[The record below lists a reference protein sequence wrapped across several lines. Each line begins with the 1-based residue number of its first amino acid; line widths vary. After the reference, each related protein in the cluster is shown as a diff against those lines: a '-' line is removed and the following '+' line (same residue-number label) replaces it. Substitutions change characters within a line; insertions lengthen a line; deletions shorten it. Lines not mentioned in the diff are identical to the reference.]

1 METQLQDVLTL
12 WENAAT
18 EARGESSKETA
29 DLCKQAR
36 ADSRQSAT
44 AALRSCTPSPMRSL
58 RAAARCAPQVEALQ
72 EKLAGVEEAARAQEA
87 TLRAEI
93 DKIMQL
99 WDEAQRTSAQEVQ
112 ELQDRVMELK
122 GTLAEEREA
131 VQRLE
136 ARQEDYDGF

>member
-1 METQLQDVLTL
+1 
-12 WENAAT
+12 
-18 EARGESSKETA
+18 
-29 DLCKQAR
+29 
-36 ADSRQSAT
+36 
-44 AALRSCTPSPMRSL
+44 MRSP
-58 RAAARCAPQVEALQ
+58 RSAARCASQVEALQ

-93 DKIMQL
+93 DKIMLL
-99 WDEAQRTSAQEVQ
+99 WDEAQRTNAQEVQ

-122 GTLAEEREA
+122 GTLAEERES